1 MPGAAGSGGPRTP
14 SAPAPTSG
22 PGALSKRTD
31 GGPAQK
37 LRDLP
42 DAQYGEAAT
51 YRELQQS
58 APLAQSPSQGKPRGQ
73 SRGGAGRSGAVFS
86 APTAYPE
93 RPVTT
98 GLGQNL
104 GSDPLAQQMDEQDLQ
119 RLRAYLPALMEA
131 ADRPDATQSF
141 RNYVR
146 LLRAKVG

>member
-51 YRELQQS
+51 YRDLQQS
-58 APLAQSPSQGKPRGQ
+58 APLAQSPSQGKPSGQ
-73 SRGGAGRSGAVFS
+73 SRGGAGRSGPPFS
-86 APTAYPE
+86 APTAYPDQ
-93 RPVTT
+93 PVTA
-98 GLGQNL
+98 GLGAAVAPN
-104 GSDPLAQQMDEQDLQ
+104 PLDQQMDQQDLDQ
-119 RLRAYLPALMEA
+119 LRKYLPALMEA
-131 ADRPDATQSF
+131 ASRPDATQSF